1 MAEETEGA
9 VSEETTATPEVSE
22 DTNLEAT
29 TDATET
35 APAPSWTEGIEDE
48 KVLGGD
54 GDGLLVVLGLEQ
66 DGGEHEIPGW
76 GGGLPRSGQADDWA
90 VGQRS

>member
-29 TDATET
+29 TDAPNE
-35 APAPSWTEGIEDE
+35 PAPGWTEGIEDE
-48 KVLGGD
+48 KVLG
-54 GDGLLVVLGLEQ
+54 LANRYTTPAAMANAL
-66 DGGEHEIPGW
+66 
-76 GGGLPRSGQADDWA
+76 
-90 VGQRS
+90 